1 MAATPEKKVK
11 AACTA
16 LLDKYGAYWFF
27 PVMGGYGRSGIPDI
41 VACHKGR
48 FLAIEC
54 KAGFNKTTALQER
67 EIAAIHKAGGAA
79 IVVREDTLDLL
90 ESWLIRSAHGVE

>member
-1 MAATPEKKVK
+1 MAQTPENKVK
-11 AACTA
+11 KKCTD
-16 LLDKYGAYWFF
+16 LLTQYGAYWFF

-41 VACHKGR
+41 IVCHRGR

-54 KAGFNKTTALQER
+54 KAGYNKPTPLQER

-79 IVVREDTLDLL
+79 MVVREDTIDFL
-90 ESWLIRSAHGVE
+90 ETWLTRSKHE